1 MISKGCLV
9 QYCPVVDGRGF
20 GPILLAVSDTY
31 EKRVV
36 DVRRDSGSESL
47 QVVDIFDDDGR
58 VRTYPVSSLEKV
70 Q

>member
-9 QYCPVVDGRGF
+9 RYCPVDLAPGL
-20 GPILLAVSDTY
+20 PPLLLVVSDTY

-36 DVRRDSGSESL
+36 DVRLDSGYETL
-47 QVVDIFDDDGR
+47 QVIDILDDDGR

>member
-1 MISKGCLV
+1 VISKGCLV
-9 QYCPVVDGRGF
+9 RYCPVDLAPGL
-20 GPILLAVSDTY
+20 PPLLLVVSDTY

-36 DVRRDSGSESL
+36 DVRNDYGYETL

-58 VRTYPVSSLEKV
+58 VRTYPVTSLEKV

>member
-9 QYCPVVDGRGF
+9 RYCPVDLAPGL
-20 GPILLAVSDTY
+20 PALLLVISDTY
-31 EKRVV
+31 ETRVV
-36 DVRRDSGSESL
+36 DKRRVAGSEPL

>member
-1 MISKGCLV
+1 MPPLLLV
-9 QYCPVVDGRGF
+9 
-20 GPILLAVSDTY
+20 VSDTY

-36 DVRRDSGSESL
+36 DVRLDSGYETL
-47 QVVDIFDDDGR
+47 QVIDILDDDGR